1 MTIGLD
7 LSSTNTEKC
16 NLLCKLDLEYN
27 TNGNYKVVNAGDN
40 VKILYEGDNHA
51 TFRDSVYNLYQVLLF
66 YPPYHRLD
74 NIKYDAELIL
84 IHKHRVSQNHLF
96 ISVFLEVD
104 DETNTSTDNFFKEIS
119 TNIPRKTSTEKV
131 NLDLPKDFSLNK
143 LLPGLKSFYNY
154 KLEFGTKNET
164 THHYVIFKNV
174 IPIYYEYYI
183 NIKKLLKYRQRDYLL
198 NNDLILYYNKN
209 LKRDDIIDRTRDKL
223 HFVKCRKV
231 RKTIKESEE
240 EVIKIEGDL
249 PEDVESG
256 IKTIVWII
264 SYISTFLLV
273 VLIIKLIN
281 RGCLV
286 ERFTDALIEIFDK
299 TSAKLKG
306 LWNKAKNVGGE
317 GVDAIKRKRG
327 GPGAKPPGAKPGP
340 PKPPGAKPG
349 PPKPPKIKPPKPPR
363 SRK

>member
-7 LSSTNTEKC
+7 LSSTNSEKC

-27 TNGNYKVVNAGDN
+27 TNGNYKVINAGND
-40 VKILYEGDNHA
+40 VIIPYEGDNHV
-51 TFRDSVYNLYQVLLF
+51 TFRDSIYNLFQMSLF

-74 NIKYDAELIL
+74 NVKYDAELFL
-84 IHKHRVSQNHLF
+84 IHKHRVNKDHLF
-96 ISVFLEVD
+96 VSVFLEVD
-104 DETNTSTDNFFKEIS
+104 DEPNTSTDNFFKEIS

-143 LLPGLKSFYNY
+143 LLPRLKSFYNY
-154 KLEFGTKNET
+154 KTEFGTNNKT
-164 THHYVIFKNV
+164 TFHYVIFNNV

-183 NIKKLLKYRQRDYLL
+183 NIKKVLKYRQRDYLL

-209 LKRDDIIDRTRDKL
+209 LKIDDIVVKPKDKL

-240 EVIKIEGDL
+240 EVIKIDRDL
-249 PEDVESG
+249 PADVESG

-264 SYISTFLLV
+264 SYLLTFLLV

-281 RGCLV
+281 RACLV
-286 ERFTDALIEIFDK
+286 ERFTDSLTDLWDKIWGATKEIG
-299 TSAKLKG
+299 SKG
-306 LWNKAKNVGGE
+306 I
-317 GVDAIKRKRG
+317 DAIKRKRG
-327 GPGAKPPGAKPGP
+327 GPKPPGA
-340 PKPPGAKPG
+340 
-349 PPKPPKIKPPKPPR
+349 PKPPKAPK